1 MRTLTLLAV
10 FCLYSAGPLAGVS
23 VLSHE
28 EMVDIV
34 WDSEIWPIIQSHFPG
49 ASAEE
54 IKKARAFAYGGSVI
68 QDVGYYPLGNQEF
81 TNYVHYIRTGDFV
94 AWMIREARTRNELA
108 FALGA
113 LSHYAADIHGHQA
126 VNFSVPIVY
135 PKLRKQYGTWVTY
148 EDDREAHL
156 RTEFSFD
163 VLEVAKHRY
172 NSQQYHDF
180 IGFDV
185 SEDLMERAFQD
196 TYGLPMDD
204 LLHYDDL
211 TLETFRFAIAKVIP
225 EMTQVALATNKPRV
239 HHEKEDSAKK
249 EFLYHLSR
257 TDYEREFGTKYR
269 RPGIFARI
277 LGLLIR
283 LIPFGPAKI
292 LGYRNPTPEAEDL
305 YFRSMDKAVA
315 EYHEL
320 LTRVKVGELDF
331 PNRNFDTGR
340 RTHRGDYALCD
351 RTYLALLER
360 LAKDRFRHLTPA
372 VKADV
377 LEFYSEPIPAV
388 GALKPGDQ
396 EKLQKALAELKN
408 ISIATPRASATKKI
422 QE

>member
-1 MRTLTLLAV
+1 
-10 FCLYSAGPLAGVS
+10 
-23 VLSHE
+23 
-28 EMVDIV
+28 
-34 WDSEIWPIIQSHFPG
+34 
-49 ASAEE
+49 
-54 IKKARAFAYGGSVI
+54 
-68 QDVGYYPLGNQEF
+68 
-81 TNYVHYIRTGDFV
+81 
-94 AWMIREARTRNELA
+94 
-108 FALGA
+108 
-113 LSHYAADIHGHQA
+113 
-126 VNFSVPIVY
+126 
-135 PKLRKQYGTWVTY
+135 
-148 EDDREAHL
+148 
-156 RTEFSFD
+156 
-163 VLEVAKHRY
+163 
-172 NSQQYHDF
+172 
-180 IGFDV
+180 
-185 SEDLMERAFQD
+185 
-196 TYGLPMDD
+196 
-204 LLHYDDL
+204 
-211 TLETFRFAIAKVIP
+211 
-225 EMTQVALATNKPRV
+225 V

-277 LGLLIR
+277 LGFLIR
-283 LIPFGPAKI
+283 LIPFGPTKI
-292 LGYRNPTPEAEDL
+292 LGYRTPTPEAEDH

-315 EYHEL
+315 EYDEL
-320 LTRVKVGELDF
+320 LARVNVGELDF